1 MAFTQH
7 NFWVKFFKKL
17 PASFPTGNV
26 VLHAL
31 AVLAAEAAR
40 GLAVLP
46 EEFFRLVRSE
56 REDARPD
63 RLYEDVYACILTR
76 TSRWCSAHRV
86 FVFVVL
92 VVLNFGS
99 WRSYLYQ
106 ADFLGDYERVASE
119 SIYYL

>member
-1 MAFTQH
+1 M
-7 NFWVKFFKKL
+7 
-17 PASFPTGNV
+17 
-26 VLHAL
+26 LHAL

-40 GLAVLP
+40 RLAVLS

-99 WRSYLYQ
+99 WIPYLFQ

-119 SIYYL
+119 SIYIASA